1 MHTNSSINYDK
12 SYSTF
17 ATPKSLEINLFVT
30 LVSFPKYI
38 NVSVINYDFRKE
50 KYVKIYVFV

>member
-12 SYSTF
+12 SYLTF
-17 ATPKSLEINLFVT
+17 ATPKRLEINLFVT
-30 LVSFPKYI
+30 LLSFPKYI
-38 NVSVINYDFRKE
+38 KVSVINCDFIKE